1 MGDHSRLK
9 LVMRAKM
16 SPPKTPTIIS
26 SDTEA
31 GSWVAANCVHVKKA
45 EATARTSR
53 TPVLW
58 TVPLSVMLLVVLMA
72 PPYWALEMPPP

>member
-1 MGDHSRLK
+1 LPSELFIPALNDGAFRSIL
-9 LVMRAKM
+9 
-16 SPPKTPTIIS
+16 
-26 SDTEA
+26 
-31 GSWVAANCVHVKKA
+31 VKKA

-58 TVPLSVMLLVVLMA
+58 TVPLRVMLVVVLMA